1 MLIAELELPWLFNSI
16 RCMVRKT
23 TRNYLDETLFA
34 HFCLNCHQVFLARFS
49 WVNAGMAERWQGEYY
64 SCPVCGEAAADEW
77 DTKRHYRSTV
87 GKVDRL
93 GIPVPRSML
102 IRLHEFKKHLR
113 LTVDAP
119 CIAFDEQY
127 PENVNYHRVVETYT
141 FDIENQRTYFR
152 QTGFPGAQEETTEI
166 SLPYDHTLVS
176 RSVLRFLR
184 RNSRAWRERKPQVT
198 EFLKKLRETVC
209 RKLYE
214 VKGFRMKAVS
224 VPGTKETGLMVNPLR
239 NLMWRLACP
248 DGPNLKELFDHHSW
262 SCMIHNITRDLLA
275 SVMEGCRNGKSYPQ
289 AVLQAVGL
297 PDTKS
302 GRRMIAGKPIYALA
316 VMKLLAPTMLDEQGR
331 KAVYDSMMNRWEK
344 WMNDSVVSGWSANRV
359 FPLEKSMA
367 FFQTAIREIGQS
379 RALPLITQLPTDELN
394 DAAEQYEELTP
405 AEQLTVWKNAGSAKK
420 IHDTCT
426 ELHWRHKHPDYNLDV
441 PEPIINR
448 LMMQKESLK
457 FYLPKTYHELHAA
470 GEELRNCVGGGYPAR
485 MKEGKLCIVLVAD
498 DTGKLK
504 VCIELQK
511 DKIVQA
517 KLFRNRPV
525 YEDPVMLDKVMA
537 WAKERKLK
545 IATNDLI
552 RPEKTE
558 ALPQAM

>member
-16 RCMVRKT
+16 RCEVKKT
-23 TRNYLDETLFA
+23 TSNYLDETLFA
-34 HFCLNCHQVFLARFS
+34 HFCLNCHQVFLARFN
-49 WVNAGMAERWQGEYY
+49 WVNHGMTERWQGEYY
-64 SCPVCGEAAADEW
+64 KCPCCGEAAADEW
-77 DTKRHYRSTV
+77 DTKRYYRSTV
-87 GKVDRL
+87 GKVDRP
-93 GIPVPRSML
+93 GEPVPRSMV
-102 IRLHEFKKHLR
+102 IRLQEFKKHLR
-113 LTVDAP
+113 MTVDAP
-119 CIAFDEQY
+119 CVAFDEKY
-127 PENVNYHRVVETYT
+127 PENVNYYRIMETFT
-141 FDIENQRTYFR
+141 FDIETQKTYFK
-152 QTGFPGAQEETTEI
+152 QTGCPGAIETTEI
-166 SLPYDHTLVS
+166 GNPCDHTLDQH
-176 RSVLRFLR
+176 SVLRFLR

-198 EFLKKLRETVC
+198 AFLKKLRETVC

-214 VKGFRMKAVS
+214 VKGYRTKAVS
-224 VPGTKETGLMVNPLR
+224 VPGTKETGLMVNPIR

-248 DGPNLKELFDHHSW
+248 DGPNLKELFSFREW
-262 SCMIHNITRDLLA
+262 VCMNNITLEMLA
-275 SVMEGCRNGKSYPQ
+275 AVMEGCRHGKSYPQ

-316 VMKLLAPTMLDEQGR
+316 VAKLIAPAMLDEQGR

-344 WMNDSVVSGWSANRV
+344 WLDHSVVSSWNVDRV
-359 FPLEKSMA
+359 FPREKSMV
-367 FFQTAIREIGQS
+367 FFQTAVREIGQS

-441 PEPIINR
+441 PEHIINR
-448 LMMQKESLK
+448 LMMQRESLK

-470 GEELRNCVGGGYPAR
+470 GEELRNCVGGSYPAQ

-504 VCIELQK
+504 VCIEVHG

-525 YEDPVMLDKVMA
+525 FEDEVLFNKVTA

-545 IATNDLI
+545 IATDDLI
-552 RPEKTE
+552 MREKKQ
-558 ALPQAM
+558 LKKAM

>member
-16 RCMVRKT
+16 RCEVRKT

-64 SCPVCGEAAADEW
+64 SCPVCGEAAADQW

-87 GKVDRL
+87 GKVDRP

-102 IRLHEFKKHLR
+102 IRLQEFKKHLR

-127 PENVNYHRVVETYT
+127 PENVNYYRVVEIFH
-141 FDIENQRTYFR
+141 FDIENQRTYFK
-152 QTGFPGAQEETTEI
+152 QTGWPGGSETKEI
-166 SLPYDHTLVS
+166 SLPYDSTLTQY
-176 RSVLRFLR
+176 SVLRFLR
-184 RNSRAWRERKPQVT
+184 RNSMAWRERKPQVT
-198 EFLKKLRETVC
+198 AFLKTLRETVC

-214 VKGFRMKAVS
+214 VKGYRMKAVS
-224 VPGTKETGLMVNPLR
+224 VPGTKETGLMVNPIR
-239 NLMWRLACP
+239 NLTWRLACP
-248 DGPNLKELFDHHSW
+248 DGPNLKELFSFRSW
-262 SCMIHNITRDLLA
+262 TGMSNFITRDLLF
-275 SVMEGCRNGKSYPQ
+275 SVIDGCRDGKSYPQ

-316 VMKLLAPTMLDEQGR
+316 AVKMLAPVMLNEQGR
-331 KAVYDSMMNRWEK
+331 KAVYDSLMNRWDK
-344 WMNDSVVSGWSANRV
+344 WLGHSVVSTWSVGRV
-359 FPLEKSMA
+359 FPSEKGMA

-470 GEELRNCVGGGYPAR
+470 GEELRNCVGGSYPAR

-504 VCIELQK
+504 VCIELQG

-525 YEDPVMLDKVMA
+525 HEDAVMLDKVMA

-545 IATNDLI
+545 IATDDLI
-552 RPEKTE
+552 QPERTE
-558 ALPQAM
+558 PLPQAM